1 MDKKKDSDRENFSS
15 GWQTFVNLIFYNP
28 LISAILAIIVGLFIQ
43 YKTPLFQ
50 STSESD
56 LNTSISSLGLF
67 LITVATIAFLFS
79 LNNVRYILFNPKRY
93 FREEF
98 ALALSSVI
106 FWLAIICLVSVHAK
120 LMPWHVFIIFFQ
132 HLAGQ
137 EVSPVVIH
145 WSELAFIF
153 LLLILAYVIASSLH
167 SQWNGRKSTQQ
178 YNRDQENEPDFF
190 LSEGIRE
197 FLRICRREP
206 SLEEYLE
213 PGLAQLETPLE
224 TAIDPISKAWKDQAC
239 ELLRLSSSSYI
250 FDLDLDWHDKEGCW
264 IGKDI
269 HSNKLVFLY
278 PVDSQPSNNDIKQCN
293 EYPRNC
299 ARDRNQEIGEIV
311 IAVKEEE
318 VKLETKK
325 RYKQIRFETEN
336 SLLENL
342 VNFADYRNYIRK
354 QIEVNLLPESNW
366 TLQDVYVPSQFKGK
380 NDERSEESLEDYLLK
395 WLNEP
400 SKRQIALLGDY
411 GQGKSSAA
419 LMFTYNLL
427 FNKEKAHHR
436 IPIPIELRG
445 TSPRNLSPL
454 ELLGAW
460 TSQYRIDSQ
469 ALMRLHIAG
478 RLLLI
483 FEGFDEMALSGNPE
497 ARLKHFKTLWKFCYP
512 QAKILITGRPNLFLD
527 DVEMK
532 AALGIHQPTGD
543 NPYCQAIRLAPFSV
557 EQIGQSLRKQKPDTQ
572 NQIVSL
578 AGENP
583 RFLELVSRPSLLH
596 VVSLLWEEEKLGE
609 QIDRLTSAFV
619 MERFVKNSYR
629 RQGLKAEKGSKDFM
643 ALNSSEREYF
653 MEGIASYMAAKE
665 LKNQISREELNQ
677 LVKDLIEAIP
687 DSVSIYTTTMAG
699 EDNRPLRQRIQDP
712 KEEDIEHIQTDV
724 RTCGLLVSDPSAPGK
739 FKFGHKSFMEY
750 LFAATVAEYIKDE
763 NLEKSRAIFKV
774 TGVQLEALLKLPV
787 SLEFLSELIG
797 TNIDITDNDNSSATM
812 ASKLKGK
819 RAVARKVFYKIFNV
833 KNNKLSKFI
842 FYFYL
847 FNHVY
852 SKSRIRFHTEI
863 LHYYQQVKKNIYQ
876 KAKTRVNSLFF
887 GKKSSLSQV
896 EYLSPIKYVSF
907 FLLVDLIFS
916 LLHRFITFQDILG
929 LNELKLSL
937 CNKICHH
944 LGIEDRILHE
954 FAGTLIFPWVKHQ
967 KFNYWNLDDKT
978 TRQS

>member
-1 MDKKKDSDRENFSS
+1 MDKKKESDRENSSS

-28 LISAILAIIVGLFIQ
+28 LISAIMAIIVGLFIQ

-56 LNTSISSLGLF
+56 LTTSISPFGLF
-67 LITVATIAFLFS
+67 LITFTTIAFLFS
-79 LNNVRYILFNPKRY
+79 LNNVGYILFNPKRY

-98 ALALSSVI
+98 ALALSSAI
-106 FWLAIICLVSVHAK
+106 FWLAIICLVSIKTK
-120 LMPWHVFIIFFQ
+120 LMPWHVFIILFK
-132 HLAGQ
+132 HLAGE
-137 EVSPVVIH
+137 EVSPAVIH

-153 LLLILAYVIASSLH
+153 LLLILACVIASSLH
-167 SQWNGRKSTQQ
+167 RQWNGRKSSQQ
-178 YNRDQENEPDFF
+178 YNSEQKSEPDF
-190 LSEGIRE
+190 LLEGVSE
-197 FLRICRREP
+197 FLRIWRREA
-206 SLEEYLE
+206 SLQEYLE
-213 PGLAQLETPLE
+213 PGLPQLETPLE
-224 TAIDPISKAWKDQAC
+224 TATDPISKAWKDQAC
-239 ELLRLSSSSYI
+239 ELLRLSSSSYV
-250 FDLDLDWHDKEGCW
+250 FDLALHWHDKEGCW
-264 IGKDI
+264 VGKDI
-269 HSNKLVFLY
+269 HSKKLVFLY
-278 PVDSQPSNNDIKQCN
+278 PVDSQPSNHDIKQCN
-293 EYPRNC
+293 EYARNC
-299 ARDRNQEIGEIV
+299 AKDRDQEIGEIV
-311 IAVKEEE
+311 IALKEEE
-318 VKLETKK
+318 VKLETKR

-342 VNFADYRNYIRK
+342 VNFSDYRNYIRK

-366 TLQDVYVPSQFKGK
+366 TLQDVYVPSQFKRE
-380 NDERSEESLEDYLLK
+380 NDDRSEESVEDYLLR

-400 SKRQIALLGDY
+400 SRRQIALLGDY

-427 FNKEKAHHR
+427 FNGEKADRR
-436 IPIPIELRG
+436 IPILIELRG

-557 EQIGQSLRKQKPDTQ
+557 EQIGQSLRGQKPETQ

-578 AGENP
+578 ARKNP

-596 VVSLLWEEEKLGE
+596 VVSLLWEKEKLGE
-609 QIDRLTSAFV
+609 KIDRLTSAFV

-629 RQGLKAEKGSKDFM
+629 RQGLKASGSRDFM

-677 LVKDLIEAIP
+677 LVQDLIDNIP
-687 DSVSIYTTTMAG
+687 DSVSIYTTTIIG
-699 EDNRPLRQRIQDP
+699 EDNRPLNQRIQDT
-712 KEEDIEHIQTDV
+712 KEDIEHIQTDV
-724 RTCGLLVSDPSAPGK
+724 RTCGLLVSDASAPSK

-750 LFAATVAEYIKDE
+750 LFAATVAEYIKDD
-763 NLEKSRAIFKV
+763 NLKKSRAILKV

-787 SLEFLSELIG
+787 SLEFLSELIRAN
-797 TNIDITDNDNSSATM
+797 TDITDNENYSATI
-812 ASKLKGK
+812 AIK
-819 RAVARKVFYKIFNV
+819 RKRVVTKKIFKKVFNL
-833 KNNKLSKFI
+833 KNNKLDEVFL
-842 FYFYL
+842 YFYL
-847 FNHVY
+847 FTYIFCY
-852 SKSRIRFHTEI
+852 SFIT
-863 LHYYQQVKKNIYQ
+863 LL
-876 KAKTRVNSLFF
+876 RVTNKVSNKRSSNSL
-887 GKKSSLSQV
+887 LSGIDLMFAATMLASAV
-896 EYLSPIKYVSF
+896 IIIPLII
-907 FLLVDLIFS
+907 FLLFHIYFNVYIFVR
-916 LLHRFITFQDILG
+916 LRNNKINI
-929 LNELKLSL
+929 KLSFWQ
-937 CNKICHH
+937 KICQD
-944 LGIEDRILHE
+944 LSIEDEVLYGFTR
-954 FAGTLIFPWVKHQ
+954 TWIFPWVRDQ
-967 KFNYWNLDDKT
+967 KFDYWDL
-978 TRQS
+978 